1 MFFQDY
7 NWSKTC
13 RTASLFGTFSFVVG
27 FPSGILDNESRKRLE
42 PLRGSVRFTPPFNT
56 RFCEAKPVLQYYT
69 RQVMLFLAI
78 CVVYAIILTI
88 ILLLIIIV
96 YERII
101 FKYFGMKSGV
111 VDVAFLTDDVANA
124 ESSVTQSNHITNTH
138 NRLNIRARPPSRWSG
153 PTYRRKTS
161 SAIRRAKS
169 VVKRGFICG
178 INGIYLDDEPSSS
191 EFSDLTNSSNGNFG
205 I

>member
-1 MFFQDY
+1 MFFQY
-7 NWSKTC
+7 YLRKNL
-13 RTASLFGTFSFVVG
+13 LF
-27 FPSGILDNESRKRLE
+27 LE
-42 PLRGSVRFTPPFNT
+42 ICIIYAITLSTIF
-56 RFCEAKPVLQYYT
+56 
-69 RQVMLFLAI
+69 VMLEIF
-78 CVVYAIILTI
+78 
-88 ILLLIIIV
+88 

-101 FKYFGMKSGV
+101 FKYF
-111 VDVAFLTDDVANA
+111 
-124 ESSVTQSNHITNTH
+124 VTQSNHITNTH

-161 SAIRRAKS
+161 AAVRRAKS